1 MKLFAVVNSN
11 DDRRYLGNC
20 IMIEQEREIV
30 SGACAS
36 KLNQI

>member
-20 IMIEQEREIV
+20 IMIEQERETE
-30 SGACAS
+30 SEACAS